1 MRDATAERIV
11 IIRQERDAGDFG
23 GGIVQDFVLGH
34 VGEVDEG
41 GVIGG
46 FESAA
51 GVEGAG

>member
-1 MRDATAERIV
+1 MRHV
-11 IIRQERDAGDFG
+11 GDAGYCG
-23 GGIVQDFVLGH
+23 GGSVQDFVLGH